1 MPYYSQ
7 PYVGVPYVP
16 NSGAPSTSGSVP
28 LQANPPG
35 SAGAQ
40 GTWTDEEESRLKQ
53 LAEQSKSVGNTEGI
67 EWDWVVNQWG
77 PNRTRS
83 VFTLRDT
90 FRLFIVRI

>member
-16 NSGAPSTSGSVP
+16 NSTAPSASGSVP
-28 LQANPPG
+28 PQVNAAASG

-40 GTWTDEEESRLKQ
+40 GSWTDEEESRLKQ
-53 LAEQSKSVGNTEGI
+53 LAEQSKSIGSTGEI

-83 VFTLRDT
+83 GHYFKG
-90 FRLFIVRI
+90 IC